1 MPWRSAGRIG
11 LRALRPLTLGLVMF
25 AMLAGVAG
33 PPFAPKTHAQERIN
47 VLSDAARNDFPT
59 GVTFTLSFSAP
70 EQPDEVRV
78 SYELAPDGTGATAI
92 ADCDGTGTI
101 NCSFTLTSGRGI
113 YVIPGA
119 QITYHWEITDA
130 AGDRTSTEEQLYLHE
145 DTRFNFF
152 ELSES
157 NVTVF
162 YHPGT
167 EDEAPGV
174 LQAAIEGI
182 DRTGQLEQATVPFPV
197 KIFLYETAQ
206 EMQPAIVSGGGQ
218 GVTVLGEVLYSDTAM
233 VSADTSTLDITRHE
247 IAHIVTREATRGP
260 FDIPGWL
267 NEGIS
272 VFVQNEPLPG
282 HASALDA
289 AIAGDRVL
297 TMPQLNSSATGSS
310 GGTVGVYYG
319 QAGSIVRYLVE
330 TYGEAQFAELLRT
343 FKEGSRIDNAFET
356 VYGFNQAGLENE
368 WREYVGLPPRVAAP
382 TPTPPA
388 DDEEARGEATSS
400 SGDNRGSASSS
411 GSGGDAR
418 TNYVAWAIIG
428 VLAVAVVGTG
438 AYSARVIRSR
448 M

>member
-1 MPWRSAGRIG
+1 MGMRG
-11 LRALRPLTLGLVMF
+11 LRGVTLVLAAI
-25 AMLAGVAG
+25 AMLAAIGGSSVA
-33 PPFAPKTHAQERIN
+33 PRAQAQEGVN
-47 VLSDAARNDFPT
+47 VLSDAVRNDFPT
-59 GVTFTLSFSAP
+59 GVTFTLSFSSA

-92 ADCDGTGTI
+92 ADCDGSGTI

-119 QITYHWEITDA
+119 QITYHWEVTDA
-130 AGDRTSTEEQLYLHE
+130 AGDRTSTEEQLYVHG
-145 DTRFNFF
+145 DTRFSFS
-152 ELSES
+152 ELREG

-167 EDEAPGV
+167 ADEAPAV

-182 DRTGQLEQATVPFPV
+182 DRTGRLEQATVPFPV

-233 VSADTSTLDITRHE
+233 VSADTATLDITRHE

-297 TMPQLNSSATGSS
+297 TMPELNSSATGSS
-310 GGTVGVYYG
+310 GSTVGVYYG
-319 QAGSIVRYLVE
+319 QAGSMVRYLVE
-330 TYGEAQFAELLRT
+330 TYGEEQFAELLRT
-343 FKEGSRIDNAFET
+343 FREGSRIDNAFET

-382 TPTPPA
+382 TATPDP
-388 DDEEARGEATSS
+388 EEARGEATSAA
-400 SGDNRGSASSS
+400 GDGEGSASSS
-411 GSGGDAR
+411 GDGDDGGV
-418 TNYVAWAIIG
+418 NVSAWGIIG
-428 VLAVAVVGTG
+428 VLAVAVAGTG
-438 AYSARVIRSR
+438 VFSARVIRSR
-448 M
+448 L